1 MYIVAY
7 KMMSKREGQE
17 LCSWSMFDKFDS
29 KKDADK
35 KAKNLKKISG
45 THQHYNFSEIEVI
58 EVA

>member
-35 KAKNLKKISG
+35 KAKNLKKTSG
-45 THQHYNFSEIEVI
+45 EAHFFSFSKIEVL